1 MKEFNRDYLEFE
13 LDPRNI
19 VIVDSTLR
27 EGEQAAGV
35 ALTLYEKL
43 RIASYDY
50 EIGVYYVEVFT
61 EYCYRERVLLESI
74 RQLEFRN
81 SKIQVWN
88 RLRKSDIDLCLK
100 YDFEWVSITAGFSDI
115 HLKSKFRASFDD
127 LLQSCLELISY
138 CKEHGLKVSLHLEDS
153 TRTPIDRLIKILSE
167 VDDVDRIRDCDTVS
181 VLIPIAAYNRMK
193 LLVDNA
199 RGIPIEVHYHNDRGL
214 ALANS
219 ISAVMAGASS
229 ISATWNGLGDKA
241 GNAALDEVI
250 LLIYE
255 LYGIDRFDLSKAVEA
270 SLYVAEASRIPIY
283 RFKPVSG
290 YDVFS
295 VQSGI
300 HQDGILKN
308 PEIYQPYP
316 PKLVGREWRIVL
328 GVTSGTHG
336 LSYLLASRG
345 YKLPDD
351 ERKVREILAYA
362 KSIAESKKGYL
373 DEDDLD
379 NLARRFNLENLT
391 R

>member
-1 MKEFNRDYLEFE
+1 MMEFNRCYLGFE

-19 VIVDSTLR
+19 MIVDSTLR

-35 ALTLYEKL
+35 ALTLDEKL
-43 RIASYDY
+43 RIASYDD
-50 EIGVYYVEVFT
+50 EIGIDYVEVFT
-61 EYCYRERVLLESI
+61 GYGDRERMLLESI
-74 RQLEFRN
+74 RRLEFRN
-81 SKIQVWN
+81 SRIQVWN

-115 HLKSKFRASFDD
+115 HLRSKFRIGFED
-127 LLQSCLELISY
+127 LLRSCLELISY
-138 CKEHGLKVSLHLEDS
+138 CREHGLKVSLHLEDS
-153 TRTPIDRLIKILSE
+153 TRTPIDRLFRILSE
-167 VDDVDRIRDCDTVS
+167 VDADRIRDCDTVS
-181 VLIPIAAYNRMK
+181 VLVPIAAYNRMK
-193 LLVDNA
+193 LLVDKA

-219 ISAVMAGASS
+219 ISAIMAGASS

-250 LLIYE
+250 LLVYE
-255 LYGIDRFDLSKAVEA
+255 LYGSGRFNLPKAVEA

-300 HQDGILKN
+300 HQDGILKD
-308 PEIYQPYP
+308 PETYQPYP

-345 YKLPDD
+345 YKLPDNE
-351 ERKVREILAYA
+351 ERVREILAYA

-379 NLARRFNLENLT
+379 RIARRFNLENLA
-391 R
+391 